1 MSTSTLMNFYLPTRT
16 KSKLDFI
23 ANYRQRTRSSI
34 IKNLIENWVREEFEL
49 VSKDQKFDE
58 MIAAST
64 PVVRTDKKSNS
75 MRWEDSY

>member
-1 MSTSTLMNFYLPTRT
+1 MNFYLPTRT

-58 MIAAST
+58 MIAANA
-64 PVVRTDKKSNS
+64 PVARTNKKSNS

>member
-58 MIAAST
+58 MIAANA
-64 PVVRTDKKSNS
+64 PIARTNKKSNS

>member
-58 MIAAST
+58 MIAANA
-64 PVVRTDKKSNS
+64 PVARTNKKSNS